1 MLEIKNINVSFYSK
15 DVLKNVSLAF
25 EEGKIHAL
33 FGENGAGKSTLASVL
48 CGDLIPSSGEIF
60 IDKKKVIFNMPK
72 DAIKHGICCVHQ
84 RPLLAD
90 SISIKENIL
99 LGAPKLLDSKIQNIL
114 HNFLPQK
121 KLSTLVKNLT
131 GAERFF
137 VSLTGTILKNPK
149 YLILDEPTILLNKEQ
164 RNLLFS
170 ELQKLSNKGITI
182 IVITHNAKDILEFT
196 DTTTFINEGIISQ
209 AFVQSKSLSNL
220 SSFEVT
226 IKDEPSNNKQKDN
239 SRFSIHYKNITS
251 KPINKP
257 SIFDVSFTAQ
267 SNEITLIKGVKESG
281 LETLEDAITGMATN
295 NVLGTITI
303 NNSKEQFILKKENKK
318 LLPNI
323 LRNGKYNFAIIPS
336 NKTYRASNPNL
347 TVLQLVCCYKT
358 HLKEKELIEYTN
370 NIINRAKI
378 NAKHNQIVKTLS
390 GGMLQRLILERELDT
405 NPKILILCESLQ
417 GLDKDS
423 TYNFC
428 KRIQEHSKNNNI
440 VVALHNSDFP
450 QEFCGAIYQLES
462 GFCKKIT

>member
-60 IDKKKVIFNMPK
+60 IDNKKVIFNMPK

-209 AFVQSKSLSNL
+209 AFIQSKSLSNL

-239 SRFSIHYKNITS
+239 NRFSIHYKNITS

-257 SIFDVSFTAQ
+257 SIFDASFTAQ

-303 NNSKEQFILKKENKK
+303 NNSKEQFNLKKENKK

-323 LRNGKYNFAIIPS
+323 LRNAKYNFAIIPS

>member
-60 IDKKKVIFNMPK
+60 IDNKKVIFNMPK

-170 ELQKLSNKGITI
+170 EL
-182 IVITHNAKDILEFT
+182 
-196 DTTTFINEGIISQ
+196 
-209 AFVQSKSLSNL
+209 
-220 SSFEVT
+220 
-226 IKDEPSNNKQKDN
+226 
-239 SRFSIHYKNITS
+239 
-251 KPINKP
+251 
-257 SIFDVSFTAQ
+257 
-267 SNEITLIKGVKESG
+267 
-281 LETLEDAITGMATN
+281 
-295 NVLGTITI
+295 
-303 NNSKEQFILKKENKK
+303 
-318 LLPNI
+318 
-323 LRNGKYNFAIIPS
+323 
-336 NKTYRASNPNL
+336 
-347 TVLQLVCCYKT
+347 
-358 HLKEKELIEYTN
+358 
-370 NIINRAKI
+370 
-378 NAKHNQIVKTLS
+378 
-390 GGMLQRLILERELDT
+390 
-405 NPKILILCESLQ
+405 
-417 GLDKDS
+417 
-423 TYNFC
+423 
-428 KRIQEHSKNNNI
+428 
-440 VVALHNSDFP
+440 
-450 QEFCGAIYQLES
+450 
-462 GFCKKIT
+462 